1 MKARRIDAESVAATP
16 QNPDDLLRLRRVI
29 RAGDTISGHTTWVI
43 KQDREYARPDKG
55 ERIRVMMA
63 ILVDRISLDNT
74 LDRLRLGGVV
84 AESDSEAIPHG
95 VRHSLLVG
103 VGDTIRITKKR
114 WQPIDRKLLKA
125 RHDAGFVLVA
135 IDRHEC
141 GLARLS
147 GTHLRYTP
155 NIYSGSGGKRYR
167 TSFDVNRYMEQV
179 ARAIGGMVQDGD
191 TLVLFGPGETKKRL
205 ANYLGQART
214 GSPPIVTEGVD
225 SGGEDGIHLFTRS
238 ESLKKTISES
248 RLARVLSMI
257 DQVMAMAGRKS
268 RRFTMGFEETAAANA
283 AGAIESLVYSDG
295 IFADRDEEEII
306 GLLND
311 AERAGAAIYGV
322 DSTTDMG
329 LRVTKLGGV
338 VSILRYALD

>member
-1 MKARRIDAESVAATP
+1 MKTRRIDAESVAATP
-16 QNPDDLLRLRRVI
+16 QDPDDLLRLRRTI
-29 RAGDTISGHTTWVI
+29 RTGDTISGHTTWVI

-63 ILVDRISLDNT
+63 ILVDKISLDNT
-74 LDRLRLGGVV
+74 LDRLRMSGVV
-84 AESDSEAIPHG
+84 IESDSEAIPHG
-95 VRHSLLVG
+95 VRHSLLVE

-114 WQPIDRKLLKA
+114 WQPIDRKLLKT

-135 IDRHEC
+135 IDGREC

-147 GTHLRYTP
+147 GTHLRHLP
-155 NIYSGSGGKRYR
+155 NIYSGSGGKRYK
-167 TSFDVNRYMEQV
+167 TSFDINRYMEEI
-179 ARAIGGMVQDGD
+179 AKAIGGMIQDGD
-191 TLVLFGPGETKKRL
+191 ALILFGPGETKNRL
-205 ANYLGQART
+205 ANHLGQART
-214 GSPPIVTEGVD
+214 TSPPIVTEGVD

-238 ESLKKTISES
+238 ESLKRTISES

-257 DQVMAMAGRKS
+257 DQVLAMAGRKS
-268 RRFTMGFEETAAANA
+268 RKFTMGFEETAAANA

-295 IFADRDEEEII
+295 IFADRNEEEVI

-311 AERAGAAIYGV
+311 AERTGAAVYGV

-338 VSILRYALD
+338 VSILRYALG